1 MPRHSGG
8 RAQLGSPE
16 SIRLCR
22 GYGFR
27 ARLRFAAALRNDGFR
42 VIKPALLVAFAIAA
56 LMLALLSP
64 LTAAAQ
70 QWPTKPVKIVAAFT
84 PGGAADLYARLLAG
98 ELSAALGQQFY
109 VENRPGSS
117 GAIGSAIVARAEPDG
132 YTLLI
137 GGAGPMFTGPAV
149 NPNVGY
155 DPVRDF
161 THIAMIAGDGYVIT
175 ASPGS
180 GIKTFAD
187 MVSIAGQRALTTGS
201 PGAGSLAHLIIEE
214 LRRDLKIDL
223 QHVPYRSAA
232 DTLTSLMGNHVD
244 LSIQSFSSVGA
255 MLRDHRIAA
264 IAVTDRTRAA
274 AFPDVPS
281 LGELGHPDIGG
292 VAWFWLAAP
301 AHLPPAIVAKLNG
314 QVRRIVALPNV
325 AQRFE
330 ADALLTEDFDPAAL
344 NQFVIDQVAKWG
356 KLARSIG
363 LTVQ

>member
-1 MPRHSGG
+1 M
-8 RAQLGSPE
+8 
-16 SIRLCR
+16 
-22 GYGFR
+22 
-27 ARLRFAAALRNDGFR
+27 
-42 VIKPALLVAFAIAA
+42 
-56 LMLALLSP
+56 
-64 LTAAAQ
+64 
-70 QWPTKPVKIVAAFT
+70 
-84 PGGAADLYARLLAG
+84 
-98 ELSAALGQQFY
+98 
-109 VENRPGSS
+109 ENRPGSS

-137 GGAGPMFTGPAV
+137 GGAGPMFTSPAV

-155 DPVRDF
+155 DPLRDF

-187 MVSIAGQRALTTGS
+187 MVSAAHLRPLTTGS

-314 QVRRIVALPNV
+314 QVRRIVALPNI

-330 ADALLTEDFDPAAL
+330 ADALLTKDFDPAAL
-344 NQFVIDQVAKWG
+344 NQFVVDQVAKWG
-356 KLARSIG
+356 TLAREYRIDGPMIAACVPKWRGSHEGPCIDAG
-363 LTVQ
+363 SHAIARPTFVAAVAAFRTIASDNDFCRAAVARRRVADAAHPYRCSVRTSRRRR